1 MFLRTA
7 IGLFCGLS
15 TLMSYD
21 SVVKAEMQQPPIR
34 FKINK
39 DFLEKIV
46 HIRDQE
52 FLNLF
57 KDTYV
62 EKAPADM
69 DSVKFSLTT

>member
-21 SVVKAEMQQPPIR
+21 SVVKAEMQQPPII